1 LNLFT
6 ITQHRFPQCAMQME
20 SNIRQVE
27 QDEKQ
32 LQIGEKGDKIT
43 CTPFSIGFYL
53 KDLIE
58 SLEELPKLMVYLKEW
73 IKYGL

>member
-1 LNLFT
+1 
-6 ITQHRFPQCAMQME
+6 MQMD
-20 SNIRQVE
+20 SNISQVE

-32 LQIGEKGDKIT
+32 LQIGEKEDKTT
-43 CTPFSIGFYL
+43 CTPFSKLALIL
-53 KDLIE
+53 KDLIV